1 MVISK
6 LMRAWPLAESA
17 RRTERG
23 LNTSSRER
31 IHMSQPLDLTTVA
44 GHRARTT
51 FKDLWQAQLERWYA
65 HPGLYRW
72 SLSNP
77 LTRWLTRRRTHKLF
91 DLMSGFVHSQVLLA
105 CVRLDL
111 FRALHHAPADLAELA
126 RRTKLAPSV
135 LQRLLLS
142 AVALGLLEQRSH
154 GRYGLGPLGVPLAQ
168 HEGIAQMIEH
178 NHLLYQDMQDPLH
191 FLGDAWRGGMADYWP
206 YAHAKSAPTPD
217 ANGVDKFTRYS
228 ELMAAS
234 QGFVVQ
240 EILSSYFFG
249 EHRCVLDVGAG
260 RGRFV
265 CELAAHAP
273 HLNFMMF
280 DLPPVLS
287 LARENLQVKGLSD
300 RVSLCPGSFLD
311 DPLPQGADLIS
322 LVRVAHDHPDAVVR
336 QILQKAY
343 DALPVGGSILLAE
356 PMAQSEHEG
365 GSNDASVDAYFHF
378 YLLAMGDG
386 RLRTPQEL
394 MDMMKAAGFTH
405 VERVPNAMPIH
416 AQILLGRKS
425 KCLPVG
431 IEKSVN

>member
-1 MVISK
+1 
-6 LMRAWPLAESA
+6 
-17 RRTERG
+17 
-23 LNTSSRER
+23 
-31 IHMSQPLDLTTVA
+31 MSHPFDLPAVA
-44 GHRARTT
+44 GHSASAK

-65 HPGLYRW
+65 HPSLYRW
-72 SLSNP
+72 SLGNP
-77 LTRWLTRRRTHKLF
+77 VTRWLTRRRTRKLF

-111 FRALHHAPADLAELA
+111 FRSLHHAPANLAELA
-126 RRTKLAPSV
+126 RRTELAPSV

-142 AVALGLLEQRSH
+142 AVALGLLEQRSQ
-154 GRYGLGPLGVPLAQ
+154 GRFGLGPLGVPLAQ

-178 NHLLYQDMQDPLH
+178 NHLLYQDMQDPLQ
-191 FLGDAWRGGMADYWP
+191 FLGNAWRGSMADYWP
-206 YAHAKSAPTPD
+206 YAHAKTASTSD
-217 ANGVDKFTRYS
+217 AHGADKFTRYS

-240 EILSSYFFG
+240 EILSSYFFS

-265 CELAAHAP
+265 SELAAHAP

-280 DLPPVLS
+280 DLPPVLA
-287 LARENLQVKGLSD
+287 LAQKNMRAKGLSE
-300 RVSLCPGSFLD
+300 RVSLHPGSFLD

-343 DALPVGGSILLAE
+343 DALPVGGTILLAE
-356 PMAQSEHEG
+356 PMAQSEPEG
-365 GSNDASVDAYFHF
+365 SSDDASVDAYFHF

-394 MDMMKAAGFTH
+394 MDMMHAAGFTH

-425 KCLPVG
+425 KCLPFE

>member
-1 MVISK
+1 
-6 LMRAWPLAESA
+6 
-17 RRTERG
+17 
-23 LNTSSRER
+23 
-31 IHMSQPLDLTTVA
+31 MSHPFDLPAVA
-44 GHRARTT
+44 GQGASAK

-65 HPGLYRW
+65 HPSLYRW
-72 SLSNP
+72 SLGNP
-77 LTRWLTRRRTHKLF
+77 LTRWLTRRRTRKLF

-111 FRALHHAPADLAELA
+111 FRSLHHAPANLAELA
-126 RRTKLAPSV
+126 RRTELAPSV

-142 AVALGLLEQRSH
+142 AVALGLLEQRSQ
-154 GRYGLGPLGVPLAQ
+154 GRFGLGPLGVPLAQ

-178 NHLLYQDMQDPLH
+178 NHLLYQDMQDPLQ
-191 FLGDAWRGGMADYWP
+191 FLGNAWRGSMADYWP
-206 YAHAKSAPTPD
+206 YAHAKPAGTPD
-217 ANGVDKFTRYS
+217 AQGADKFTRYS

-240 EILSSYFFG
+240 EILSSYFFS

-265 CELAAHAP
+265 SELAAHAP

-280 DLPPVLS
+280 DLPPVLA
-287 LARENLQVKGLSD
+287 LAKENMRAKGLSE
-300 RVSLCPGSFLD
+300 RVSLHPGSFLD
-311 DPLPQGADLIS
+311 DPLPSGADLIS

-343 DALPVGGSILLAE
+343 DALPVGGTILLAE
-356 PMAQSEHEG
+356 PMAQSQPEG
-365 GSNDASVDAYFHF
+365 GSGDASVDAYFHF

-394 MDMMKAAGFTH
+394 MDMMQAAGFTH

-425 KCLPVG
+425 KCLPLNNRNC
-431 IEKSVN
+431 VN